1 MPMEPTNPRADLVQR
16 NIRYWSRGWG
26 ASATEKVNAVLD
38 DPDWVGLVDQELALE
53 PLPGEAREVRLEIS
67 RMEHCHES
75 FGANAEAVVA
85 MIASL
90 GHRPVGTRVLDC
102 GEVGAPRQLRIEGYL
117 AALRR
122 WRDGVPGT
130 GALDQTVEALCGAP
144 DARKLGLIGHL
155 IERLKDNGYTHGQDD
170 WERTEPLINH
180 LEHCSVHWER
190 SLLATLKEIGSGIRT
205 FEFHVD
211 GGWCS
216 CGDAPDRVAELGEL
230 LRGLD
235 AWLDGKTS
243 EGLPDL
249 GEQTPVKRW
258 LVDSLCKHI
267 RSQEHT
273 GRIVR

>member
-1 MPMEPTNPRADLVQR
+1 MPTHPSDLRARLVQR
-16 NIRYWSRGWG
+16 NIGYWSRGWG
-26 ASATEKVNAVLD
+26 ASAEDKAAAVLG
-38 DPDWVGLVDQELALE
+38 DPDWVGLLDQELALE
-53 PLPGEAREVRLEIS
+53 PLTKEARDVRLEIS

-90 GHRPVGTRVLDC
+90 GHRPADTRVLDC
-102 GEVGAPRQLRIEGYL
+102 GEVGVPRQVQIEGYL

-122 WRDGVPGT
+122 WRDRVPGT
-130 GALDQTVEALCGAP
+130 EALDQAVHALCGAP
-144 DARKLGLIGHL
+144 DARKLYLIGHL
-155 IERLKDNGYTHGQDD
+155 IERLEDNSYTYGDDD

-190 SLLATLKEIGSGIRT
+190 SLVATLKEIGSGIRT
-205 FEFHVD
+205 FEFHAH

-243 EGLPDL
+243 DSLPVL
-249 GEQTPVKRW
+249 GQQTPVKRW
-258 LVDSLCKHI
+258 LVGSLCKHI

-273 GRIVR
+273 GRIVG

>member
-1 MPMEPTNPRADLVQR
+1 MPTETTDARTDLVRR
-16 NIRYWSRGWG
+16 NIGYWSRGWG
-26 ASATEKVNAVLD
+26 ASAAEKVATVLD
-38 DPDWVGLVDQELALE
+38 DPDWAGLIDQELALE
-53 PLPGEAREVRLEIS
+53 PLPAEARAVRLEIS

-75 FGANAEAVVA
+75 FRANAEAVLS

-90 GHRPVGTRVLDC
+90 GHRPTDTRVLDC
-102 GEVGAPRQLRIEGYL
+102 GEVGEQRQARIEGYL

-122 WRDGVPGT
+122 WRDRVAGS
-130 GALDQTVEALCGAP
+130 GAFDQTVQTLCGAP
-144 DARKLGLIGHL
+144 DVRKLELVGHL
-155 IERLKDNGYTHGQDD
+155 VERLKDNGYTHGQDD
-170 WERTEPLINH
+170 WERSEPLINH
-180 LEHCSVHWER
+180 LECCSVHWER

-205 FEFHVD
+205 FEFHVA

-235 AWLDGKTS
+235 AWLDGKAS
-243 EGLPDL
+243 NGLPSL

-258 LVDSLCKHI
+258 LVGSLRQHI

-273 GRIVR
+273 GRVVR

>member
-1 MPMEPTNPRADLVQR
+1 MPTRPCDLRARLVQR
-16 NIRYWSRGWG
+16 NISYWSRGWG
-26 ASATEKVNAVLD
+26 ASAAEKVAVVLA
-38 DPDWVGLVDQELALE
+38 DPDWVGLIDQELALE
-53 PLPGEAREVRLEIS
+53 PLPGEARDVRLEIS

-75 FGANAEAVVA
+75 FRANAEAVVA

-90 GHRPVGTRVLDC
+90 GHRAARTRVLDC
-102 GEVGAPRQLRIEGYL
+102 GEVGEQRRLRIEAYL

-122 WRDGVPGT
+122 WRDSEAGT

-144 DARKLGLIGHL
+144 DARKLELVGHL
-155 IERLKDNGYTHGQDD
+155 IERLKDNGYTYGGDD

-205 FEFHVD
+205 FEFHVH

-216 CGDAPDRVAELGEL
+216 CGDAPHRVAELADL

-235 AWLDGKTS
+235 AWLDGET
-243 EGLPDL
+243 PDALSAL

-258 LVDSLCKHI
+258 LVGSLCKHI

-273 GRIVR
+273 GRVVR

>member
-1 MPMEPTNPRADLVQR
+1 MPMEPTDARTDLVRR
-16 NIRYWSRGWG
+16 NIGYWSRGWG
-26 ASATEKVNAVLD
+26 ASAADKVAAVLD
-38 DPDWVGLVDQELALE
+38 DPDWIGLVDQELALE

-90 GHRPVGTRVLDC
+90 GHRPVSTPVLDC
-102 GEVGAPRQLRIEGYL
+102 GEVGAPRNARIKDYL

-122 WRDGVPGT
+122 WRDRVPGSE
-130 GALDQTVEALCGAP
+130 ALDQTIAALCGTP
-144 DARKLGLIGHL
+144 DARKLELVGHL
-155 IERLKDNGYTHGQDD
+155 IEKLKDNGYTHGRDD

-190 SLLATLKEIGSGIRT
+190 SLVATLKEIGSGIRT

-211 GGWCS
+211 DGWCS
-216 CGDAPDRVAELGEL
+216 CGDAPDRVAELPEL
-230 LRGLD
+230 LRGL
-235 AWLDGKTS
+235 ATWLDGETP

-258 LVDSLCKHI
+258 LVGSLCKHI
-267 RSQEHT
+267 RSQEYT
-273 GRIVR
+273 GRVVR

>member
-1 MPMEPTNPRADLVQR
+1 MP
-16 NIRYWSRGWG
+16 
-26 ASATEKVNAVLD
+26 
-38 DPDWVGLVDQELALE
+38 
-53 PLPGEAREVRLEIS
+53 
-67 RMEHCHES
+67 
-75 FGANAEAVVA
+75 EAVVA

-90 GHRPVGTRVLDC
+90 GHRPADTRVRDC
-102 GEVGAPRQLRIEGYL
+102 GDVGAARQVRIKGYL

-122 WRDGVPGT
+122 WRDKVPRT
-130 GALDQTVEALCGAP
+130 EALDRTVAALCGTP
-144 DARKLGLIGHL
+144 DARKLELIGYL
-155 IERLKDNGYTHGQDD
+155 IEKLKDNGYTYGQDD

-190 SLLATLKEIGSGIRT
+190 SLLATLKEISSGIRT
-205 FEFHVD
+205 VEFHVD

-216 CGDAPDRVAELGEL
+216 CGDAPDRVVELGEL

-243 EGLPDL
+243 DGLPHL

-258 LVDSLCKHI
+258 LVGSLCKHI

-273 GRIVR
+273 GRVVR